1 MKSLNNVTVMGYLG
15 ADAEIYE
22 YPDGGCKVTLKVAT
36 DDGMGQS
43 KKTNWHT
50 VVMYAE
56 VARLAMKL
64 KKGDFVLAQ
73 GCLEYK
79 AWTDRHNQNR
89 VNAEIRAQELRIIT
103 GEINQSSQRRDQNNG
118 PQQANQQRQGPQ
130 GSQQANQ
137 QRQGPQGSQQANQQ
151 RQGAQGSQQANQQ
164 RQGAQGSQQAN
175 QQRQG
180 PQGSQQDNQKISL
193 EDELADANA
202 DNKFRGSEYD
212 LNNDGGYGYSY
223 HTTREMYPNQ

>member
-130 GSQQANQ
+130 GSQQ
-137 QRQGPQGSQQANQQ
+137 
-151 RQGAQGSQQANQQ
+151 
-164 RQGAQGSQQAN
+164 
-175 QQRQG
+175 
-180 PQGSQQDNQKISL
+180 DNQKISL